1 MLSSHKKLYFILV
14 NLVMLGWVEYIQFCL
29 GSGKSHFWAHL
40 GLRKDR
46 KHYKEFWILIWLCF
60 IWSIWLHRNQIQF
73 CPTEF
78 GWSGWNGQ
86 RWEAGASCEI
96 PAWVIMNGGLV
107 PFLAY
112 LFIALH
118 VSSAGFSLLYQGKMC
133 IFSYNMAG
141 LLFFLVIW
149 QG

>member
-73 CPTEF
+73 CPRSWLWTK
-78 GWSGWNGQ
+78 
-86 RWEAGASCEI
+86 ASCEI
-96 PAWVIMNGGLV
+96 PTWVIMNGGLV

-118 VSSAGFSLLYQGKMC
+118 VSSAGFSLLYQGKKC
-133 IFSYNMAG
+133 TFSYNMAG